1 MILPS
6 RNPFDIGSL
15 SLTYSTTI
23 LAFRSSIAGFSGA
36 RLYYLYSICLNW
48 DDDDD
53 ASREILSQLAE
64 SMDLNSRR
72 VIDDSVLKDVRG
84 SVENAEMDKSQ
95 TCKIP

>member
-1 MILPS
+1 M
-6 RNPFDIGSL
+6 GSL
-15 SLTYSTTI
+15 CLTYSTTI

-53 ASREILSQLAE
+53 DASREILSQLAE

-72 VIDDSVLKDVRG
+72 VIDDSVLRNVEG

-95 TCKIP
+95 TCKVP